1 MRKYWLKILK
11 TFYKENYNFFY
22 KSHKNNL
29 KFFLKR
35 FCFCFFHII
44 TRMEQLRRQNALEKS
59 LNIILGELNALLNSE
74 KEKRA

>member
-1 MRKYWLKILK
+1 MRNYWLKILK

-44 TRMEQLRRQNALEKS
+44 TRMEQLRQQNALEKS